1 MDNFGP
7 DEIQVLPDKTPTP
20 ASPTTTNDQS
30 SDLPTYIIRP
40 KRSNQVNNESGYTDE
55 IEIPLEPLLSDARF
69 TYGYLKHIQTYKDLC
84 NIKDKSHKKKVR
96 DFYKNQLAFIDSLEA
111 MLLPNADGENTGTSG
126 VKRRDRIIKIL
137 TTASLIINII
147 LVIIKA
153 VGAVISNSLSII
165 SSVVDSVVDL
175 LSSII
180 LMWAARQI
188 KKKNIYKYPTGRARL
203 EPAAIIILSV
213 IMCAASVQVIFESVQ
228 TFADDIEYFTKP
240 YNQTSCK
247 KLPDLDMSIVPIVVM
262 VLTIVSKA
270 VLFLLSY
277 RIDNPT
283 MSALAEDNRND
294 VASNIVA
301 LVCGLIG
308 QVRHL
313 TGVTAEPSFLQLITH
328 LAYNFRPDAVTKI
341 DTVRAF
347 HSGTKFLVEVDI
359 GLPSSMPLAIAHD
372 IGEQLQKEIEKLDN
386 VERAFVHLDFEFTHG
401 PTDEHKTG

>member
-1 MDNFGP
+1 
-7 DEIQVLPDKTPTP
+7 
-20 ASPTTTNDQS
+20 
-30 SDLPTYIIRP
+30 
-40 KRSNQVNNESGYTDE
+40 
-55 IEIPLEPLLSDARF
+55 
-69 TYGYLKHIQTYKDLC
+69 
-84 NIKDKSHKKKVR
+84 
-96 DFYKNQLAFIDSLEA
+96 

>member
-1 MDNFGP
+1 
-7 DEIQVLPDKTPTP
+7 
-20 ASPTTTNDQS
+20 
-30 SDLPTYIIRP
+30 
-40 KRSNQVNNESGYTDE
+40 
-55 IEIPLEPLLSDARF
+55 
-69 TYGYLKHIQTYKDLC
+69 
-84 NIKDKSHKKKVR
+84 

-308 QVRHL
+308 SYALKKKIRQEAIVVDPIGALLISVYVITAWIRQACRQVRHL